1 MLEPHPLVAGI
12 VRIGAPSG
20 EAILQKRKASKFE
33 NKFVPL
39 KHCNSTWWSSE
50 LENILIHI

>member
-1 MLEPHPLVAGI
+1 MLEPHPLVARI

-20 EAILQKRKASKFE
+20 EAILQKRKASEFE